1 MKGVDSMKSNAE
13 LKMEAKQMLQ
23 GRWKESILLCLVPT
37 LLGILAI
44 AIALILLI
52 PLFIML
58 RDLPTY
64 VDGSMGVSSD
74 GGGSGS
80 GGSFVSSLL
89 GTYFTVAIGW
99 TFLDVL
105 RGRKVVIESFRDI
118 FRGFRS
124 PYALAIFV
132 LYFLTTL
139 FTTLWSLLFVIPG
152 IIKAYSYSQAYMIYY
167 DTVEATGERPGYLD
181 TITASRRLMDGHKG
195 QLFLLDLSFIGW
207 HLLAIATLGIGY
219 FWLTPYIEATKAAF
233 YDNLPK

>member
-1 MKGVDSMKSNAE
+1 MKLNAE

-64 VDGSMGVSSD
+64 MDGSMGVSSD
-74 GGGSGS
+74 GGISGS
-80 GGSFVSSLL
+80 GGNFVSSLL

-118 FRGFRS
+118 FRGFRP

-152 IIKAYSYSQAYMIYY
+152 IIKAYSYSQVYMIYY

-219 FWLTPYIEATKAAF
+219 LWLTPYIEATKAAF